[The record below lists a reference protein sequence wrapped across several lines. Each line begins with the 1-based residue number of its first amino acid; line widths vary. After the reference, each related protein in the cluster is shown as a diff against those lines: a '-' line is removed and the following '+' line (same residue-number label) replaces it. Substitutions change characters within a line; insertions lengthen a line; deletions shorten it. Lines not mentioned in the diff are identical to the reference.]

1 MTTEV
6 SASLN
11 IAYHKDTCSPGISI
25 DIKVCISVRDRL
37 QVCRLQL
44 ESFKYFST
52 CVKYFLLGPQHV
64 LGADPLLELVLGEVA
79 EGDGLLLERGAVP
92 VRRLGD
98 LGRLVV
104 ADVGVERRHQHQ
116 GLVQQP
122 ADLLPG
128 KYLTLYKNIC

>member
-1 MTTEV
+1 MPRAYEGDYTNNLFSGNILRRLLTTEISV
-6 SASLN
+6 FVNRA
-11 IAYHKDTCSPGISI
+11 PGISI
-25 DIKVCISVRDRL
+25 DRYKSRYFCSI

-44 ESFKYFST
+44 D
-52 CVKYFLLGPQHV
+52 CLLGPQHV

-122 ADLLPG
+122 ADLLPS
-128 KYLTLYKNIC
+128 KIFDI